1 MPSILLITDQAA
13 VLVILP
19 AILAAEGY
27 KVTGA
32 VDVPSGLRQLT
43 ETSFNLVIVDIRLP
57 GLSAMELISR
67 GRVRAPGTRFLAI
80 IDAPKPSDPPA
91 PPVAGKFWADGF
103 LLLPFRETDLL
114 AVVAELLVESRAF
127 G

>member
-13 VLVILP
+13 VLAILP

-27 KVTGA
+27 QVTRA
-32 VDVPSGLRQLT
+32 LDVLGGLRQLT
-43 ETSFNLVIVDIRLP
+43 ETSFNLVIADIRMP
-57 GLSAMELISR
+57 GLSAAELISR

-80 IDAPKPSDPPA
+80 VNAEKPPA
-91 PPVAGKFWADGF
+91 AGKLWADG
-103 LLLPFRETDLL
+103 LLSLPFSQADLL

>member
-1 MPSILLITDQAA
+1 MPSVLLISDQEA

-27 KVTGA
+27 QVTRA
-32 VDVPSGLRQLT
+32 SEVLTGLRQLT
-43 ETSFNLVIVDIRLP
+43 ETSFNIVIVDIRMP
-57 GLSAMELISR
+57 GLSAAELISR

-80 IDAPKPSDPPA
+80 IDASQAPDATAAPA
-91 PPVAGKFWADGF
+91 AGKLWADGV
-103 LLLPFRETDLL
+103 LKLPFRQADLL
-114 AVVAELLVESRAF
+114 AVVGELLVESRAF